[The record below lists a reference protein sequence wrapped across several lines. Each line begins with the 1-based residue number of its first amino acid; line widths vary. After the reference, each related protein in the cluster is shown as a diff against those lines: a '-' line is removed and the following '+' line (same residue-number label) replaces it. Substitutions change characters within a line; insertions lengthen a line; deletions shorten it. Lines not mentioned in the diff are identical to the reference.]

1 MSLNIIYTAVATSI
15 VFLFALV
22 RKGRLGLA
30 GIWGVY
36 VWFQAARIFL
46 FLSFSGLLGTFFQ
59 SSDEPLLSEVIE
71 SKGNYR
77 GS

>member
-1 MSLNIIYTAVATSI
+1 MSLNIIYTAMATSI
-15 VFLFALV
+15 VFLFSLV
-22 RKGRLGLA
+22 RKWRLGLA

-46 FLSFSGLLGTFFQ
+46 FSSFSGLLGTCFL
-59 SSDEPLLSEVIE
+59 SSEEPLLNEVIE
-71 SKGNYR
+71 SKGKHR